1 MCVAASDETNLWTR
15 PCNEHADDDDD
26 DEEEEVEEEEVEEGA
41 AAAAAAAATATMDG
55 WPAPLAPRTLL
66 RTLAVRPLF
75 PSALLS
81 FRVNNTGT
89 YQS

>member
-1 MCVAASDETNLWTR
+1 MCRGAVMCVAASDETNLWTR

-26 DEEEEVEEEEVEEGA
+26 DEEEEVEEGA
-41 AAAAAAAATATMDG
+41 VTTTTMDG
-55 WPAPLAPRTLL
+55 WPAPLAARTLL